1 MRKFENNILLFS
13 VMLCWASA
21 YVFIK
26 GLPDDLSNF
35 GYLALM
41 NSIAALLLLLMFGK
55 RVVSAKKKTFLHSLV
70 LAVLMTI
77 VLLCEKEGIER
88 LAPASASILT
98 SLDLVFV
105 PLFMLLLRRFPTRA
119 QIIGIVFILSGV
131 FISNGVTLKD
141 FPLTGS
147 LFMLGDCLCMSL
159 YTVVS
164 NRFCQEDDPIVL
176 AVVQLAFMG
185 LIAMI
190 AWNIESPWMILRLEY
205 TRRFLSSLFILAI
218 FSKAFAYIML
228 MYGEKYGDPIDVVL
242 IFALEPVV
250 TLILS
255 VVIPER
261 FGGVEE
267 TFTMT
272 ALIGAVFIMIGS
284 SIANLDWQL
293 IADRIQSRR
302 KRDGTA

>member
-1 MRKFENNILLFS
+1 
-13 VMLCWASA
+13 
-21 YVFIK
+21 
-26 GLPDDLSNF
+26 
-35 GYLALM
+35 
-41 NSIAALLLLLMFGK
+41 
-55 RVVSAKKKTFLHSLV
+55 
-70 LAVLMTI
+70 
-77 VLLCEKEGIER
+77 
-88 LAPASASILT
+88 
-98 SLDLVFV
+98 
-105 PLFMLLLRRFPTRA
+105 MLLLRRFPTRA
-119 QIIGIVFILSGV
+119 QIIGIVVILSGV

-164 NRFCQEDDPIVL
+164 KRFCQEDDPIVL

-205 TRRFLSSLFILAI
+205 TRSFLSSLFILAI

>member
-26 GLPDDLSNF
+26 SLPEDLSDF

-41 NSIAALLLLLMFGK
+41 NSIAALILFLMFGK
-55 RVVSAKKKTFLHSLV
+55 RLVKAKKKTFLHGLV
-70 LAVLMTI
+70 LAALMTM

-88 LAPASASILT
+88 LAPASASILS
-98 SLDLVFV
+98 SLDIVFV
-105 PLFMLLLRRFPTRA
+105 PVLMLFLRKFPSKA
-119 QIIGIVFILSGV
+119 QVIGIVFILAGV
-131 FISNGVTLKD
+131 FVSNGVTLRD
-141 FPLTGS
+141 FPMAGS
-147 LFMLGDCLCMSL
+147 LFMLGDCLCMSF

-164 NRFCQEDDPIVL
+164 NRYCQEDDPIVL

-190 AWNIESPWMILRLEY
+190 AWNIESPGMIFRLEY
-205 TRRFLSSLFILAI
+205 TRSFLSALFVLAI

-228 MYGEKYGDPIDVVL
+228 MYGEKYGDPINVVL

-255 VVIPER
+255 VTIPES

-267 TFTMT
+267 TFRMT
-272 ALIGAVFIMIGS
+272 ALIGAILIVIGS

-293 IADRIQSRR
+293 IADRVRSRR
-302 KRDGTA
+302 KKDGAV